1 MREDTDRM
9 IERLSREA
17 RPVRPLASPF
27 VRAGLL
33 LAGALGAMAVFAAL
47 GGRPGETVSH
57 FGDAWFA
64 MELAGALIAGI
75 GAVVAAVVLSVPGRA
90 PGWMWLPVPA
100 LMLWII
106 GGGLGCAAE
115 IEHGYVAT
123 SLLES
128 RACFVFILSAGLPA
142 GVAIYLFLRRA
153 LSVETMRVLT
163 LAGLGAALLAATL
176 LQFVHVHGTDPVDFA
191 THVVAVALVTL
202 VGAVAARVRG

>member
-17 RPVRPLASPF
+17 QPVRPLASPF
-27 VRAGLL
+27 ARAGLL
-33 LAGALGAMAVFAAL
+33 LGGVLGAMAVLAVLA
-47 GGRPGETVSH
+47 GQPGTTVSH
-57 FGDAWFA
+57 FGDAWFVT
-64 MELAGALIAGI
+64 ELFGALSAGI
-75 GAVVAAVVLSVPGRA
+75 GAVVAAVVLSVPGRSSN
-90 PGWMWLPVPA
+90 WMWLPVPG
-100 LMLWII
+100 LLLWLV
-106 GGGLGCAAE
+106 GGGLGCATE
-115 IEHGYVAT
+115 IERGYVAA
-123 SLLES
+123 SLFQS
-128 RACFVFILSAGLPA
+128 RACFIFILSAGLPA
-142 GVAIYLFLRRA
+142 GVAIYLFLRRT